1 MCSSIVSVSGAG
13 HVTFVPGIASGA
25 STRTQPVAGGSA
37 VKQLLNQLFYAEQ
50 GSKKQLAQDLR
61 DKLNDLREE
70 LGAEQFK
77 NILGELAAGS
87 ESPQF
92 RQLLQPLL
100 GPRLAGGLGVGGGA
114 AGGGPSSGRVYGSG
128 EKMSNKPILSGAN
141 YFNYRPDRSNPGKK
155 PNDIWSGFS
164 QGPDGNCVTVSA
176 IKAAMM
182 QFGQKPTDVF
192 KEVKETDDGYYVKMR
207 DGFELHLTKDEL
219 RQAALA
225 SKFKGTD
232 PEMLAD
238 AIFMFA
244 VSGKRIEM
252 EGNGIDDDINKS
264 KRSYA
269 DALESMNNGEAAHEA
284 LDRLGLRGLYRPS
297 TSSELANGRLGI
309 VAYDGHSMA
318 VIGGLVEMWGTR
330 GGHPKAGIAYTF
342 L

>member
-1 MCSSIVSVSGAG
+1 
-13 HVTFVPGIASGA
+13 
-25 STRTQPVAGGSA
+25 
-37 VKQLLNQLFYAEQ
+37 
-50 GSKKQLAQDLR
+50 
-61 DKLNDLREE
+61 
-70 LGAEQFK
+70 
-77 NILGELAAGS
+77 
-87 ESPQF
+87 
-92 RQLLQPLL
+92 
-100 GPRLAGGLGVGGGA
+100 
-114 AGGGPSSGRVYGSG
+114 
-128 EKMSNKPILSGAN
+128 
-141 YFNYRPDRSNPGKK
+141 
-155 PNDIWSGFS
+155 
-164 QGPDGNCVTVSA
+164 
-176 IKAAMM
+176 MM